1 MSGATLALFGL
12 VRLIFNAVGVRIFGA
27 EYVGVV
33 GAAQSTSS
41 IAAVLLAA
49 VPSVLGTRF
58 VSQHRGAGEAERAA
72 RLFTAVL
79 VATIVLAG
87 AATAAF
93 AWTGSPAGAPVLAVY
108 VLFFSLYLLFKATY
122 FAFGMSRAYARAEGA
137 GFVAFLV
144 TFGVACALRSTTA
157 ATLSTLAHPAVVVLS
172 GCWDHR
178 AHWRP
183 QGAWS
188 ELARDG
194 KGYAGF
200 ALSTLANALNGL
212 ASYHLLLVLASRQL
226 DAEST
231 GHLSVLLSALSP
243 FSLLPT
249 AFGSAAFPELSRR
262 FGGGDHVGMTRLMR
276 RSTIVLQGVI
286 LVAMTPFFF
295 LSGAL
300 LPLLGLPADVG
311 LETTW
316 SWILLALLLNCIS
329 APAGHYLN
337 ASEHVHKHAVLSVL
351 TLAIGT
357 WVGLGALTR
366 YGIVG
371 AGIMRWA
378 VDGTMA
384 WARIALA
391 EIVSP
396 WMSGARSWLLA
407 GHALL
412 LAIFV
417 TSVLLR
423 QTAWGVGL
431 WFAATAIQVA
441 LGSRVLAA
449 SRA

>member
-1 MSGATLALFGL
+1 
-12 VRLIFNAVGVRIFGA
+12 
-27 EYVGVV
+27 
-33 GAAQSTSS
+33 
-41 IAAVLLAA
+41 LAA

-58 VSQHRGAGEAERAA
+58 VSQHLGAGEPERAS

-79 VATIVLAG
+79 AATILLATV
-87 AATAAF
+87 ATAAF
-93 AWTGSPAGAPVLAVY
+93 ALARSPRGAPVLAVY
-108 VLFFSLYLLFKATY
+108 VLAFSLYLLFKATY
-122 FAFGMSRAYARAEGA
+122 FAFGMSRAYARAEVV
-137 GFVAFLV
+137 GFAAFV
-144 TFGVACALRSTTA
+144 VVFGSACVLRSPSG
-157 ATLSTLAHPAVVVLS
+157 ATISTLVHPSIVVLL
-172 GCWDHR
+172 GFWDHR
-178 AHWRP
+178 SHWRP
-183 QGAWS
+183 RGAWS

-194 KGYAGF
+194 NGYAGF
-200 ALSTLANALNGL
+200 AVSTLANAFNGL
-212 ASYHLLLVLASRQL
+212 ASYHLLLVIASRRL

-231 GHLSVLLSALSP
+231 GHLSVLLAALSP

-262 FGGGDHVGMTRLMR
+262 FGGGDHEGMTRLMR

-286 LVAMTPFFF
+286 VVAMSPFFF
-295 LSGAL
+295 LSGML
-300 LPLLGLPADVG
+300 LPVLGLSPDVA
-311 LETTW
+311 LQTTW

-337 ASEHVHKHAVLSVL
+337 ASEHVHKHAILSVL
-351 TLAIGT
+351 TLALGT
-357 WVGLGALTR
+357 WVGLGAIAR

-384 WARIALA
+384 WARMALA
-391 EIVSP
+391 EVVSP
-396 WMSGARSWLLA
+396 WMRGARSWLLA
-407 GHALL
+407 GHALF

-423 QTAWGVGL
+423 QTGWGVAL
-431 WFAATAIQVA
+431 WAAASIGQVL